1 MLREKMQAVMAEV
14 NSEVAEREKLVE
26 YIAIALLTKSNL
38 FILGDTG
45 QAKSYAIN
53 RFRSRITGARQF
65 ERLLSKQCDEEQLF
79 GRLDLSSLIP
89 GETALSILEG
99 DPIYIELRE
108 ATKEAQRRFA
118 QTRTDADFMSLQ
130 EAASAVNRYCNVL
143 GKIHANEP
151 TIITTGKI
159 PDSEI
164 VFLDEVFKAND
175 GILNALLTAL
185 NERRYTNEGRTV
197 DIPVVSFFAAS
208 NEIPNFSDPAEGILR
223 PLYDRFQL
231 KVVTDYVQDREKRLE
246 LLAAKQAANGQT
258 APAAFI
264 SLEELC
270 EMQREVAAVAV
281 PPAIN
286 ELMDDVVCDLRRKKI
301 HVSDRKFFNY
311 TPFVQAK
318 AWLDG
323 RDTVQPFDLLCL
335 EAYLWTNPE
344 ELPEIR
350 QTLGKKC
357 VNPLQ
362 DKADAIRISG
372 LEVFEA
378 FCQDKQTS
386 GSKALVKFRGEI
398 VAVYR
403 QAKSL
408 ESELDSANDQAIY
421 NSLIYDL
428 GEYSRQAH
436 IAVNFTV
443 VPLDELAM
451 MEGVV

>member
-53 RFRSRITGARQF
+53 RFRTRITGARQF
-65 ERLLSKQCDEEQLF
+65 EYLLSKQCDEEKLF
-79 GRLDLSSLIP
+79 GRLDLGSLIP
-89 GETALSILEG
+89 GGVSEAVLSLDRMFLLLCEKLRHAREDYDNNPGEDTMRHLSECTNEVEQYRRALSALC
-99 DPIYIELRE
+99 PI
-108 ATKEAQRRFA
+108 QP
-118 QTRTDADFMSLQ
+118 
-130 EAASAVNRYCNVL
+130 N
-143 GKIHANEP
+143 
-151 TIITTGKI
+151 IITTGKI

-164 VFLDEVFKAND
+164 VFLDEIFKAND

-258 APAAFI
+258 TPAAFI
-264 SLEELC
+264 SLEELY
-270 EMQREVAAVAV
+270 EMQWEVAAVAV
-281 PPAIN
+281 PSAIN

-311 TPFVQAK
+311 APFVQAK

-335 EAYLWTNPE
+335 EAYLWTVPE

-357 VNPLQ
+357 VNPLK

-398 VAVYR
+398 AAVYR
-403 QAKSL
+403 QAKAL
-408 ESELDSANDQAIY
+408 ESELDNTNDQAIY

-436 IAVNFTV
+436 VAVNFTV